1 MERIRK
7 WAILG
12 RLAAMAR
19 SRQPGGARLA
29 FEADLA
35 ARLGL
40 SRGALRNY
48 ADAVKLVREIPE
60 HGLRMLLFR
69 SSAVAAS
76 TTARWFRRDPNA
88 VQDYLQ
94 NGLAGN
100 PPRIVDDRALL
111 KAARA
116 ARPTPSPPHRWAPS
130 PPSVA
135 VQLKA
140 LIDAPRLAW
149 RNEIIRSAP
158 RIVDHPRDDRFALAD
173 TRDSLSRYLGLTCA
187 VVVEPGEADNGDASV
202 PMTVRG
208 QSMVMGFIEID
219 QMVTFERYRAEAR
232 SIWTRAIAANVYFG
246 GLAVLVLPSSAARRH
261 MLSRIPIAGADWIN
275 HPLAPTPYRDRDHRC
290 RSRPVI
296 ARFGEHAI
304 MISTRRSLLGDLFDG
319 APSLGQSE

>member
-12 RLAAMAR
+12 RLAAIVR
-19 SRQPGGARLA
+19 SRQPDEARLA

-48 ADAVKLVREIPE
+48 ADAVKLVRDIPE
-60 HGLRMLLFR
+60 HGLRTLLFR

-76 TTARWFRRDPNA
+76 TTARWFRRDPDA
-88 VQDYLQ
+88 VHDYLR

-100 PPRIVDDRALL
+100 PSRIVDDRALL
-111 KAARA
+111 RAARV
-116 ARPTPSPPHRWAPS
+116 ARPTPVPSVRHRWMPS

-140 LIDAPRLAW
+140 VVEAPRLAW
-149 RNEIIRSAP
+149 RNEIIHSVPQIIDR
-158 RIVDHPRDDRFALAD
+158 PRDDRFALAD
-173 TRDSLSRYLGLTCA
+173 TRDPLSRFLGLTCA
-187 VVVEPGEADNGDASV
+187 VVVKASKADNGDASLLL
-202 PMTVRG
+202 TVRD
-208 QSMVMGFIEID
+208 QSMVIGFIEID
-219 QMVTFERYRAEAR
+219 QMVTLERYRTEAR
-232 SIWTRAIAANVYFG
+232 PIWTRAIAANVYFG
-246 GLAVLVLPSSAARRH
+246 GLVVLVLPSSAARRH

-275 HPLAPTPYRDRDHRC
+275 HPQASVPRRDRDHPC

-296 ARFGEHAI
+296 ARFGERAI
-304 MISTRRSLLGDLFDG
+304 MISTRRSLLGDIFDE
-319 APSLGQSE
+319 APSLG